1 MGKKCSPRQS
11 MCIIFPMI
19 VMLAIVVSVG
29 EAVGHTNQNHVLH
42 NLDYHGVG
50 QSHLQQCSCNS
61 TIPLKVCS
69 SKSKSGAFSL
79 AHPLITFNTARCRQK
94 QNGDMMHTIHK

>member
-1 MGKKCSPRQS
+1 

-19 VMLAIVVSVG
+19 VILAIVVNVG

-42 NLDYHGVG
+42 NLDSHGVG
-50 QSHLQQCSCNS
+50 QSPLQQYSCTS
-61 TIPLKVCS
+61 TIPVKVCS
-69 SKSKSGAFSL
+69 SKSKSETFSL

-94 QNGDMMHTIHK
+94 RNGDMMHTINK